1 MRYIIHKN
9 QRPAYLFLYRQ
20 LRDDILRGIYP
31 QGGRLPSK
39 RLLAEET
46 GLSAVTVE
54 HAYALLCDEGYA
66 QARERSG
73 YFVLFRQGDGFA
85 AAAPQPP
92 ARPARAASGETA
104 FPLSVLSKAM
114 RRVLTECR
122 EEILEKSPNSGHPR
136 LLTALGQYLARNRG
150 IRVSP
155 EQIVVGSG
163 AEYLYRLTV
172 ELLGRDRIYAVE
184 SPSYEKIPQI
194 YRAAGA
200 VCRLLPLGRDG
211 IDSRALAQTDAEILH
226 TTPYRSFPSG
236 VTASASKRHEYIRWA
251 ASGPPAHSGI
261 RLRLRIFRG
270 RRAHGD
276 LVRAFGKGQRDL
288 HQHLLQNHFPLHAHG
303 LSGAAPRS
311 GGALSGKAGVLF
323 LQRAHL

>member
-1 MRYIIHKN
+1 MRYIIDKN

-20 LRDDILRGIYP
+20 LRDDILRGVYP

-114 RRVLTECR
+114 RRVLSECR
-122 EEILEKSPNSGHPR
+122 E
-136 LLTALGQYLARNRG
+136 
-150 IRVSP
+150 
-155 EQIVVGSG
+155 
-163 AEYLYRLTV
+163 
-172 ELLGRDRIYAVE
+172 
-184 SPSYEKIPQI
+184 
-194 YRAAGA
+194 
-200 VCRLLPLGRDG
+200 
-211 IDSRALAQTDAEILH
+211 
-226 TTPYRSFPSG
+226 
-236 VTASASKRHEYIRWA
+236 
-251 ASGPPAHSGI
+251 
-261 RLRLRIFRG
+261 
-270 RRAHGD
+270 
-276 LVRAFGKGQRDL
+276 
-288 HQHLLQNHFPLHAHG
+288 
-303 LSGAAPRS
+303 
-311 GGALSGKAGVLF
+311 
-323 LQRAHL
+323 

>member
-1 MRYIIHKN
+1 M
-9 QRPAYLFLYRQ
+9 
-20 LRDDILRGIYP
+20 
-31 QGGRLPSK
+31 
-39 RLLAEET
+39 
-46 GLSAVTVE
+46 
-54 HAYALLCDEGYA
+54 
-66 QARERSG
+66 
-73 YFVLFRQGDGFA
+73 LFRQGDGFA

-114 RRVLTECR
+114 RRVLSECR

-150 IRVSP
+150 IRVSA
-155 EQIVVGSG
+155 G
-163 AEYLYRLTV
+163 T
-172 ELLGRDRIYAVE
+172 DRGGLRRGISLPADGGIAGPGQEPAME

-251 ASGPPAHSGI
+251 AA
-261 RLRLRIFRG
+261 G
-270 RRAHGD
+270 RRLILESDYGSEFSVAAAPMETLFVLSEKD
-276 LVRAFGKGQRDL
+276 NVIYTNTFS
-288 HQHLLQNHFPLHAHG
+288 QNHFPLHAHG

-311 GGALSGKAGVLF
+311 GGALSGKAGVISCSVPAFEQLVLAELIESGDF
-323 LQRAHL
+323 ERRINRVRRAKRRALAAGED